1 MVEHEGAP
9 IGTVSFRRRDRERP
23 GHVRP
28 EGDEVEIGYLLLP
41 EAWGSGYATEAC
53 TAALAWVDRAVPG
66 EPVVLCT
73 QTANQPSMRVAERL
87 GFVEVG
93 RFEEYDA
100 EQWLG
105 VRWPVGTGR

>member
-1 MVEHEGAP
+1 MGPAP
-9 IGTVSFRRRDRERP
+9 SPSPAATRRRP
-23 GHVRP
+23 GHIRP

-53 TAALAWVDRAVPG
+53 TAALAWVGRAVPG

-93 RFEEYDA
+93 RCVEEYDA